1 MKKIAIA
8 SLIAVAAAAQ
18 AGGFVS
24 YGVDQVTDRVSNQQS
39 IAQYVRAGTSLGGF
53 NLGLQ
58 NRNARTND
66 NQSMFNS
73 LELTAGKTV
82 FGINPFVGVG
92 FDNGGAGAKP
102 YEYGLVG
109 ANAGLKVGP
118 GYAMAG
124 AKTRVNWDSA
134 NPKQSVVFVSYDMP
148 VISKVSVGVGVSQ
161 SYQDIQDRA
170 VGLTVSVGF

>member
-24 YGVDQVTDRVSNQQS
+24 YGVDQVTNRVSNQQS
-39 IAQYVRAGTSLGGF
+39 IAQYVRAGTTLGGL

-92 FDNGGAGAKP
+92 FDNGGNGAKP

-109 ANAGLKVGP
+109 ANAGVKVGP
-118 GYAMAG
+118 SICWFGC
-124 AKTRVNWDSA
+124 
-134 NPKQSVVFVSYDMP
+134 
-148 VISKVSVGVGVSQ
+148 
-161 SYQDIQDRA
+161 
-170 VGLTVSVGF
+170 

>member
-39 IAQYVRAGTSLGGF
+39 IAQYVRAGTTLGDY

-109 ANAGLKVGP
+109 ANAGVKVGP

-124 AKTRVNWDSA
+124 AKTRVNWGST

>member
-8 SLIAVAAAAQ
+8 SVIAVAAASQ

-92 FDNGGAGAKP
+92 FDNGGKGAKP

-109 ANAGLKVGP
+109 ANAGVKVGP

-148 VISKVSVGVGVSQ
+148 VISKVSVGLGVNQ
-161 SYQDIQDRA
+161 SYQDIQERA

>member
-8 SLIAVAAAAQ
+8 SLIAIAATVQ
-18 AGGFVS
+18 ASDFVS
-24 YGVDQVTDRVSNQQS
+24 YGVDQVTNRVSNQQS

-73 LELTAGKTV
+73 LELTVGKTV
-82 FGINPFVGVG
+82 FGISPFVGVG
-92 FDNGGAGAKP
+92 FDNGGDGAKP

-109 ANAGLKVGP
+109 ANAGVKVGP

-124 AKTRVNWDSA
+124 VKTRVNWDSA
-134 NPKQSVVFVSYDMP
+134 NPKQTVAFVSYDVP

-170 VGLTVSVGF
+170 VGLTVSIGF

>member
-8 SLIAVAAAAQ
+8 SLIAIAGAVQ

-39 IAQYVRAGTSLGGF
+39 IAQYVRAGTTLGGF

-109 ANAGLKVGP
+109 ANAGVKVGP

-124 AKTRVNWDSA
+124 AKTRVNWDST

>member
-24 YGVDQVTDRVSNQQS
+24 YGVDQVTNRVSNQQS
-39 IAQYVRAGTSLGGF
+39 IAQYVRAGTTLGGL

-92 FDNGGAGAKP
+92 FDNGGNGAKP

-109 ANAGLKVGP
+109 ANAGVKVGP

-134 NPKQSVVFVSYDMP
+134 NPKQSVVFATYDMP
-148 VISKVSVGVGVSQ
+148 VISKVSVGLGVSQ
-161 SYQDIQDRA
+161 SYQDIQERA

>member
-8 SLIAVAAAAQ
+8 SLIAIATAAQ

-92 FDNGGAGAKP
+92 FDNGGNGDKP

-109 ANAGLKVGP
+109 ANAGAKVGP
-118 GYAMAG
+118 GYAMVG
-124 AKTRVNWDSA
+124 AKTRVNWNSA
-134 NPKQSVVFVSYDMP
+134 NPKQSVVFASYDMP

>member
-8 SLIAVAAAAQ
+8 SLIAIAGAVQ

-24 YGVDQVTDRVSNQQS
+24 YGVDQVTNRASNQQS

-109 ANAGLKVGP
+109 ANAGVKVGP

>member
-39 IAQYVRAGTSLGGF
+39 IAQYVRAGTTLGDY

-92 FDNGGAGAKP
+92 FDNGGNGDKP

-109 ANAGLKVGP
+109 ATAGTKVGP

-124 AKTRVNWDSA
+124 AKTRVNWNST

-148 VISKVSVGVGVSQ
+148 VISKVSVGLGVSQ

>member
-8 SLIAVAAAAQ
+8 SLIAIAATVQ
-18 AGGFVS
+18 ASDFVS
-24 YGVDQVTDRVSNQQS
+24 YGVDQVTNRVSNQQS

-73 LELTAGKTV
+73 LELTVGKTV
-82 FGINPFVGVG
+82 FGISPFVGVG
-92 FDNGGAGAKP
+92 FDNGGDGAKP

-109 ANAGLKVGP
+109 ANAGVKVGP

-124 AKTRVNWDSA
+124 VKTRVNWDSA
-134 NPKQSVVFVSYDMP
+134 NPKQTVAFVSYDMP

-170 VGLTVSVGF
+170 VGFTVSVGF

>member
-24 YGVDQVTDRVSNQQS
+24 YGVDQVTNRVSNQQS
-39 IAQYVRAGTSLGGF
+39 IAQYVRAGTTLGGL

-92 FDNGGAGAKP
+92 FDNGGNGAKP

-109 ANAGLKVGP
+109 ANAGVKVGP

-134 NPKQSVVFVSYDMP
+134 NPKQSVVFATYDMP
-148 VISKVSVGVGVSQ
+148 VISKVSVGLGVSQ

>member
-24 YGVDQVTDRVSNQQS
+24 YGVDQVTNRVSNQQS
-39 IAQYVRAGTSLGGF
+39 IAQYVRAGTTLGGL

-73 LELTAGKTV
+73 LELTAGKTI

-92 FDNGGAGAKP
+92 FDNGGNGAKP

-109 ANAGLKVGP
+109 ANAGVKVGP

-134 NPKQSVVFVSYDMP
+134 NPKQSVVFATYDMP
-148 VISKVSVGVGVSQ
+148 VISKVSVGLGVSQ

>member
-1 MKKIAIA
+1 MKKIAIV
-8 SLIAVAAAAQ
+8 SLIAIAGAVQ

-24 YGVDQVTDRVSNQQS
+24 YGVDQVTNRVSNQQS

-109 ANAGLKVGP
+109 ANAGVKVGP
-118 GYAMAG
+118 GFAMAG
-124 AKTRVNWDSA
+124 AKTRVNWDST

>member
-24 YGVDQVTDRVSNQQS
+24 YGVDQVTDRVSNKQS

-92 FDNGGAGAKP
+92 FDNGGNGAKP

-109 ANAGLKVGP
+109 ANAGVKVGP

-134 NPKQSVVFVSYDMP
+134 NPKQSVVFATYDMP
-148 VISKVSVGVGVSQ
+148 VISKVSVGLGVSQ

>member
-39 IAQYVRAGTSLGGF
+39 IAQYVRAGTTLGDY

-92 FDNGGAGAKP
+92 FDNGGNGDKP

-109 ANAGLKVGP
+109 ATAGTKVGP

-124 AKTRVNWDSA
+124 AKTRVNWDNA
-134 NPKQSVVFVSYDMP
+134 NPKQSVVFASYDMP

>member
-1 MKKIAIA
+1 
-8 SLIAVAAAAQ
+8 
-18 AGGFVS
+18 
-24 YGVDQVTDRVSNQQS
+24 
-39 IAQYVRAGTSLGGF
+39 
-53 NLGLQ
+53 
-58 NRNARTND
+58 
-66 NQSMFNS
+66 MFNS

-109 ANAGLKVGP
+109 ANAGVKVGP
-118 GYAMAG
+118 GFAMAG

-134 NPKQSVVFVSYDMP
+134 NPKQSVAFVSYDMP